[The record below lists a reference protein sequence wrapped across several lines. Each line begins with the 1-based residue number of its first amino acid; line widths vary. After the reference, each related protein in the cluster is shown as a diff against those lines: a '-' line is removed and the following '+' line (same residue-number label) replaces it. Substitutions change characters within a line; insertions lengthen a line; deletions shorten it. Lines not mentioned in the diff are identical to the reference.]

1 MKNEEKKAIKVNLK
15 KVLVNCITAVRSLG
29 SVAIVPIFTNC
40 GSLTTALAV
49 IAFFATDFID
59 GFLAR
64 KLHVQSFFGCLL
76 DALSDKAFGIICLL
90 LLGTLNPIFLTI
102 PLIELGITAINY
114 QSIQRGNNVHSS
126 MVGKAKT
133 VLLAASVVG
142 GFFSYAAPSLK
153 ELLNYINVSA
163 LDTVLN
169 TNPDIL
175 STLFAVP
182 TIAAGTYVGIDY
194 FVKAKKQDKARDQA
208 LTEEAKAKLGG
219 APSIEEIEQ
228 KKKEL
233 IELKKEILEL
243 KSGEEIKH
251 DLFDTEFY
259 LKHCDDGIKRLL
271 YKNKGSE

>member
-1 MKNEEKKAIKVNLK
+1 MKNEEKEIKKVNLK
-15 KVLVNCITAVRSLG
+15 KVLVNCITGIRSLG

-90 LLGTLNPIFLTI
+90 LLGTLNPIFWTI

-169 TNPDIL
+169 TNPDVL
-175 STLFAVP
+175 STIFAVP

-194 FVKAKKQDKARDQA
+194 FVKAKKQDKAREQA
-208 LTEEAKAKLGG
+208 LTEEAKAELGG
-219 APSIEEIEQ
+219 TPSIEKIEQ

-259 LKHCDDGIKRLL
+259 LKHRDDGIKRLL